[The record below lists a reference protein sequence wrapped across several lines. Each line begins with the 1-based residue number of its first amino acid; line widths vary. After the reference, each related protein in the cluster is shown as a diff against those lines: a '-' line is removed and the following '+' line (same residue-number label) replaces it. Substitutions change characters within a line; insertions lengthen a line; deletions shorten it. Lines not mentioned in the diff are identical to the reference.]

1 MRFIHRVRKGTRPVF
16 TPILSALQSLLLSVV
31 DLPFSGLYL
40 ILNCAYFVNSN
51 LLMPIQV
58 AQSVALGVELLN
70 AQIFCNLQVV
80 AVYIFWFSER
90 MFPEARGELN

>member
-1 MRFIHRVRKGTRPVF
+1 MKPVF

-40 ILNCAYFVNSN
+40 VLNCAYFVNSN
-51 LLMPIQV
+51 LKFMLMPIQV

-70 AQIFCNLQVV
+70 AQIVCNLQVV
-80 AVYIFWFSER
+80 AIYSGFRRECFLKLEVNLI
-90 MFPEARGELN
+90 N